1 MAAQKPTQIPAP
13 NVMLAGSIGTGKTHC
28 CGTLLADY
36 RNEVWVPNPDSYI
49 KEAFHLYTEPSMET
63 LSGLSCAD
71 GYHYAYVPAA
81 SSSWEEMERSAD
93 EVNKLTLKALANK
106 EGINKSEYRQFI
118 ALFTHYY
125 NFTCDRCGNSF
136 GDVSTWDNTR
146 ALITDSL
153 SGLNIMAM
161 DLVIGSKPIKSQTD
175 WGMAQDRLSRLVN
188 KLCSDTV
195 CLMVLT
201 AHLEIER
208 DEVTGRMRAMPS
220 TLGKKLAPV
229 LPRFFSEVVEC
240 RRESNDFFWSTSNE
254 DTDTKTRNL
263 PHSSKLEPNFQLML
277 NNWRRKHGL

>member
-1 MAAQKPTQIPAP
+1 
-13 NVMLAGSIGTGKTHC
+13 MLVGSIGTGKTHC

-36 RNEVWVPNPDSYI
+36 ENGIWVPNKDSYI
-49 KEAFHLYTEPSMET
+49 KEVFHLYTEPSMET

-81 SSSWEEMERSAD
+81 SSSWDEMERSAD
-93 EVNKLTLKALANK
+93 DINRLSLKALASK
-106 EGINKSEYRQFI
+106 EGMNKSEYRQFI
-118 ALFTHYY
+118 QLFSHYN
-125 NFTCDRCGNSF
+125 NFTCDRCGESF

-153 SGLNIMAM
+153 SGINIMAM
-161 DLVIGSKPIKSQTD
+161 DLVVGSKPVRSMSD
-175 WGMAQDRLSRLVN
+175 WGISMDRITRLVN
-188 KLCSDTV
+188 KLCADTA

-220 TLGKKLAPV
+220 TLGKKLAPI
-229 LPRFFSEVVEC
+229 LPRFFSEVIEC
-240 RRESNDFFWSTSNE
+240 KHEENNFFWSTSNE

-263 PHSSKLEPNFQLML
+263 PHSPKLKPSFQPML
-277 NNWRRKHGL
+277 DTWREKHGLWPSTR